1 MSASEQINGDNLVV
15 INFLLSKSGEHSVH
29 VGGVDLS
36 VNLKGRHG
44 FKFLLNSKPQERGKK
59 KQAIQSF
66 EDENWSSEE
75 DPQEY
80 ANIRWSSK
88 EEPEEYANIQW
99 SSAEDLEVEELNSNG
114 KEGQCRR

>member
-1 MSASEQINGDNLVV
+1 VSASEQINGDNLVV
-15 INFLLSKSGEHSVH
+15 INFLLSKSGEHCVH

-36 VNLKGRHG
+36 VNLKGGHG
-44 FKFLLNSKPQERGKK
+44 FRFLLNSKPQER
-59 KQAIQSF
+59 AIQSF
-66 EDENWSSEE
+66 EDENWSSGE

-88 EEPEEYANIQW
+88 EDPQEYANIQW
-99 SSAEDLEVEELNSNG
+99 SSAEDLEVEELNKNG